1 MFAVTVNFV
10 IKPEHIEN
18 FSKVMKAQA
27 QNSLNREVGCHQFEV
42 CFGPKDRSR
51 VFLYELYT
59 DKAAF
64 EEHLKTDP
72 FLKEQTRRKLS
83 LRGLHFE
90 MLMEKRGSSLVIR
103 EYQA

>member
-64 EEHLKTDP
+64 EEHLKTDH
-72 FLKEQTRRKLS
+72 FLNFDATMPARQRKRKSKLV
-83 LRGLHFE
+83 
-90 MLMEKRGSSLVIR
+90 GSCLCEVCTSKC
-103 EYQA
+103 